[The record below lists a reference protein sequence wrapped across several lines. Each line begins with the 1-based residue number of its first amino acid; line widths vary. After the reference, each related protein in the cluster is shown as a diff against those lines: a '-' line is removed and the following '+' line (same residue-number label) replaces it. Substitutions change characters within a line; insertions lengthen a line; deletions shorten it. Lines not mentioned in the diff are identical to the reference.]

1 MASSITSVTGG
12 VAAGW
17 ILPVEVLMK
26 SAPAIIASQRPAI
39 VVGLQLACLE
49 DHLQV
54 RALPVGSAH
63 ASRTATIS
71 SKASM

>member
-1 MASSITSVTGG
+1 MTRVTGR

-26 SAPAIIASQRPAI
+26 CAPAIIASQRGAADV
-39 VVGLQLACLE
+39 VVGLQLAGLE
-49 DHLQV
+49 DHLEV
-54 RALPVGSAH
+54 GLGAVGRAQ

-71 SKASM
+71 SKTCR